1 MLISVLKLSKE
12 EREREI
18 HGEGKPKNLIPPR
31 VLSFHD
37 NPHQILIEPT
47 VRVKFYQ
54 LNYNGTL

>member
-12 EREREI
+12 KREREI
-18 HGEGKPKNLIPPR
+18 HGEGKPKNLTR

-37 NPHQILIEPT
+37 NPHQILIEPA

>member
-18 HGEGKPKNLIPPR
+18 HGEGKPKNFR
-31 VLSFHD
+31 
-37 NPHQILIEPT
+37 NPHQILIEPA